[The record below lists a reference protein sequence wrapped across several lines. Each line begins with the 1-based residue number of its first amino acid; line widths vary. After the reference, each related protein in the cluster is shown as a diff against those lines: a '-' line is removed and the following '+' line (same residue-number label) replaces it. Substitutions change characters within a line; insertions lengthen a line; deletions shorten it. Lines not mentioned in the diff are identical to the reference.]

1 MEMVGTLMGATV
13 HGLIVSGAHGPHT
26 CEDVALPSQAAISPK
41 AVSAACSQSCFLPTP
56 QHLLFRVFLELL
68 AKNLTPT
75 PKSWPILHQTC
86 LLEAR
91 QKATDRPVVW
101 GEDRVGLGEDS
112 RRLWCS
118 LSPYP
123 QGEKEKGGGE
133 TKERPPPSLSPQSR
147 CITLVT
153 FLFLKPRTG
162 RHHPPAPWE
171 SAIPCSPPTPSDH
184 LNFPH
189 LLGIC

>member
-1 MEMVGTLMGATV
+1 MSGSSGKEQGWGAAPGAPCPAGLGTLLSAVSPGMTMEMVGTLMGATV

-41 AVSAACSQSCFLPTP
+41 AVSAACSQSCFLPNP

-91 QKATDRPVVW
+91 QKATDRPVV
-101 GEDRVGLGEDS
+101 
-112 RRLWCS
+112 
-118 LSPYP
+118 
-123 QGEKEKGGGE
+123 
-133 TKERPPPSLSPQSR
+133 
-147 CITLVT
+147 
-153 FLFLKPRTG
+153 
-162 RHHPPAPWE
+162 
-171 SAIPCSPPTPSDH
+171 
-184 LNFPH
+184 
-189 LLGIC
+189 